1 MRLTEEAQA
10 SAATP
15 TSTDVGPTPPS
26 RQSWRPSRKVLIAAA
41 VTVGVLVGGTG
52 GYVAYRISTDPQER
66 SRLSVESGSDRHLVN
81 LSNEIQSRR
90 SVESGSDRHLVNLSN
105 EIQSRRS
112 LDAQSARWQ
121 AQADAYLAQQQAVE
135 RGRAGD
141 SARWQA
147 QADAYLA
154 QQQAV
159 ERGRA
164 ADSARWQAQADAY
177 LAQQQAV
184 ERGRAA
190 DTASP
195 AE

>member
-1 MRLTEEAQA
+1 MRLTEEAQT
-10 SAATP
+10 SAAP
-15 TSTDVGPTPPS
+15 PASTDVGPTPPT
-26 RQSWRPSRKVLIAAA
+26 RQSWRRPSRKTLVATA
-41 VTVGVLVGGTG
+41 VVTLGVLVGSAG
-52 GYVAYRISTDPQER
+52 GYVAYRTSPDPQER
-66 SRLSVESGSDRHLVN
+66 SRLSVESGSDRHLA
-81 LSNEIQSRR
+81 
-90 SVESGSDRHLVNLSN
+90 NLSN

-112 LDAQSARWQ
+112 LDAQ
-121 AQADAYLAQQQAVE
+121 
-135 RGRAGD
+135 

-190 DTASP
+190 DTAPS